1 MRLTATRRKVAPR
14 KALGV
19 VRKKRQEFVDVN
31 DPLHLAKALVEK
43 LNQTRDSIKPLKKV
57 EESLG
62 TQIKLW
68 GVGVYPGFTTAV
80 EVLDQ
85 PGEGFDMKKF
95 EAEHPALHAQY
106 KTDKPKRV
114 AKSVPLVKG

>member
-68 GVGVYPGFTTAV
+68 GIGVYPGFTTAV

-85 PGEGFDMKKF
+85 PGEGFDKEKF
-95 EAEHPALHAQY
+95 ESEHPELYAKY
-106 KTDKPKRV
+106 IIDKPKRI
-114 AKSVPLVKG
+114 ARSVPLVKG